1 MCVLVSLGRTQR
13 RNQTFGGL
21 QSLFRAM
28 VCSENLKHE
37 NSKCYAQPAVSH
49 CAATPSETALQ
60 RMSVDVH
67 WVLLPPWRASG
78 IEKSTGEAESDFF
91 DTRVFIFDYPIFRS
105 SLLPVVIPKKTHA
118 STNSHIASLDVF
130 PPPHQEIKTPPPPRE
145 PQKNCF
151 GRAFSTTSRRSQL
164 STGH

>member
-78 IEKSTGEAESDFF
+78 IQKSTGEAESDFF

-105 SLLPVVIPKKTHA
+105 SLLPVVIPKKNPRFHK
-118 STNSHIASLDVF
+118 L
-130 PPPHQEIKTPPPPRE
+130 PHRFLGCVPT
-145 PQKNCF
+145 
-151 GRAFSTTSRRSQL
+151 STSRNQNPTAPQRATKKL
-164 STGH
+164 FRKGVFDY